1 LPSLRKPRII
11 AAMRLLAA
19 AAFLAL
25 ALAGGAAADQNDP
38 RLDGLFARLRAT
50 QSPLEARALESLI
63 WDAWLFTED
72 DDVRLLVRQGTALME
87 QGQLAL
93 ALAAFNGV
101 VERAPRFAE
110 GWNKRATVF
119 FLMDDYDSSL
129 ADIERTLALEPRHFG
144 ALSGLGQIYL
154 GLDRKSLALKAFEAA
169 LKVDPHLAGA
179 RAAVEALKKAL
190 EGDPT

>member
-1 LPSLRKPRII
+1 
-11 AAMRLLAA
+11 MRLLAA

-25 ALAGGAAADQNDP
+25 ALAGGATADQTDP
-38 RLDGLFARLRAT
+38 RLDGLFAQLQAT

-63 WDAWLFTED
+63 WDAWLSTDD
-72 DDVRLLVRQGTALME
+72 DDVRLLVRQGTAFLA
-87 QGQLAL
+87 QGEFAL

-101 VERAPRFAE
+101 VERAPTFAE

-119 FLMDDYDSSL
+119 FLMDDYDSSV

-154 GLDRKSLALKAFEAA
+154 GLDRKALALKAFEAA
-169 LKVDPHLAGA
+169 LRIDPHLVGV
-179 RAAVEALKKAL
+179 REAVEALKKEL